1 MFREPGQWHTHTLSL
16 SVSVSL
22 SLTLSFSLSRS
33 LSFSLSVILSISLS
47 LLLLSLY
54 SLFPPPSVHG
64 NFKALALPQENITCG
79 QRFEVS
85 RGMPASGGQSC
96 GVAEYRALPRSRC
109 PLPPGPLVHTLA
121 EWLAQQGGQERL
133 QVACGAEA
141 GNRRSGFGR
150 SRSERLQRPMQLS
163 VPSTITF
170 RWGH

>member
-1 MFREPGQWHTHTLSL
+1 MAHTLPLSFCLCLSL
-16 SVSVSL
+16 SHALFQSL
-22 SLTLSFSLSRS
+22 SLTLFFSLCHSLH
-33 LSFSLSVILSISLS
+33 LSFSPLTLT
-47 LLLLSLY
+47 LLTFS
-54 SLFPPPSVHG
+54 PPSVHG